1 MMESDGSKWLLDQ
14 RVDQLISAQVMR
26 TPDALAVVAGGQSL
40 TYRELEQRCD
50 CVAAALRAQGVARG
64 TLVGIHLERSLEML
78 VAVIAV
84 MKAGGAY
91 IPLDPDFP
99 SDRLLHMVSDSGLP
113 LIITEHALLD
123 SAPAGKH
130 RVLDIAQMLDFQA
143 AQATSAEPQTGGNDL
158 AYVLYTSGSTGLP
171 KGVAIEHHSMVNFL
185 LSMQREPGMT
195 ANDRLLAVT
204 TLSFDIAGLELYLPL
219 ICGASLVIA
228 SRDEAMDG
236 EALLGLIGTH
246 HISIMQATPSTWR
259 LLLEAG
265 WEGAANFKALCGGEA
280 LPRDLGASLSGRCG
294 ELWNLYGPT
303 ETTVWSSLYRV
314 RPEAVQVLIG
324 TPIANTTIYILDK
337 SGNPVPAGIPGEIF
351 IGGAGV
357 ARGYLNRAE
366 LTAERFIADPFAAS
380 ADARMYRTGDQG
392 RYLVDGN
399 LEYRSRLDSQ
409 VKIRGY
415 RIELGEIE
423 HTLLS
428 IDGIRRAVVVPRED
442 QPGDVRL
449 AAYVVADAGVDTG
462 REAISAHLR
471 ISLPHYMVPQHVI
484 AVDAIPLLPNGK
496 VDRKSLPA
504 PALAVVNDLTDGP
517 ANGSRQE
524 IEDPRTRYLAG
535 IWTEILGMPAAPG
548 DNFFDLGG
556 HSMLAVQ
563 MANRVGK
570 ETGYKIKLIPLATQ
584 TLEQIA
590 MALPK
595 QEGVAPLQSNGS
607 WLKGMVSRLF
617 DSKRPG

>member
-1 MMESDGSKWLLDQ
+1 
-14 RVDQLISAQVMR
+14 
-26 TPDALAVVAGGQSL
+26 
-40 TYRELEQRCD
+40 
-50 CVAAALRAQGVARG
+50 
-64 TLVGIHLERSLEML
+64 
-78 VAVIAV
+78 
-84 MKAGGAY
+84 
-91 IPLDPDFP
+91 
-99 SDRLLHMVSDSGLP
+99 MVSDSGLP
-113 LIITEHALLD
+113 LVIAGSD
-123 SAPAGKH
+123 SAESAPSGQH
-130 RVLDIAQMLDFQA
+130 RVLDIEAMLNFEGADDA
-143 AQATSAEPQTGGNDL
+143 SAEPRADGNDL

-195 ANDRLLAVT
+195 AKDRLLAVT

-228 SRDEAMDG
+228 SREEAMDG
-236 EALLGLIGTH
+236 EALRGLIETH
-246 HISIMQATPSTWR
+246 GITLMQATPSTWR

-265 WEGAANFKALCGGEA
+265 WKGAPDFKALCGGEA
-280 LPRDLGASLSGRCG
+280 LPRDLGTSLSNCCG

-314 RPEAVQVLIG
+314 QPDAVQTLIG
-324 TPIANTTIYILDK
+324 RPIANTTIYILDK
-337 SGNPVPAGIPGEIF
+337 SGQPAPAGIPGEIF
-351 IGGAGV
+351 IGGSGV

-366 LTAERFIADPFAAS
+366 LTAERFVPDPFAGS

-428 IDGIRRAVVVPRED
+428 IAGIKRAVVVPRED

-449 AAYVVADAGVDTG
+449 AAYVVADPGTDTG
-462 REAISAHLR
+462 RDYISTQLR
-471 ISLPHYMVPQHVI
+471 VSLPQYMIPQHVI
-484 AVDAIPLLPNGK
+484 ALDAIPLLPNGK

-504 PALAVVNDLTDGP
+504 PILSVNPETADTQVVGDM
-517 ANGSRQE
+517 AE
-524 IEDPRTRYLAG
+524 IADARTRYLVKVWSELLG
-535 IWTEILGMPAAPG
+535 IPAAPG

-570 ETGYKIKLIPLATQ
+570 DTGYKIKLIPLATQ

-590 MALPK
+590 MALPQTDAGSSMPEK
-595 QEGVAPLQSNGS
+595 GS
-607 WLKGMVSRLF
+607 WLKGLASRLI
-617 DSKRPG
+617 DSTRSN

>member
-1 MMESDGSKWLLDQ
+1 MTDVKESDWPLHQ
-14 RVDQLISAQVMR
+14 RVDELISAQAAR
-26 TPDALAVVAGGQSL
+26 TPDALAVVAGARSV
-40 TYRELEQRCD
+40 TYRELEQQCNR
-50 CVAAALRAQGVARG
+50 VAAALKAQGVVRG

-99 SDRLLHMVSDSGLP
+99 ADRLSHMVSDSGLP
-113 LIITEHALLD
+113 LVIAGRD
-123 SAPAGKH
+123 SAESAPSGQH
-130 RVLDIAQMLDFQA
+130 RVLDIDALLNLEATGDVSA
-143 AQATSAEPQTGGNDL
+143 DAQADGNDL

-195 ANDRLLAVT
+195 AEDRLLAVT

-236 EALLGLIGTH
+236 EALRGLIETH
-246 HISIMQATPSTWR
+246 GITLMQATPSTWR

-265 WEGAANFKALCGGEA
+265 WKGASNFKALCGGEA
-280 LPRDLGASLSGRCG
+280 LPRDLSASLSSSCS

-314 RPEAVQVLIG
+314 QPDAVQTLIG
-324 TPIANTTIYILDK
+324 RPVANTTIYILDK
-337 SGNPVPAGIPGEIF
+337 SGQPAPAGIPGEIF

-366 LTAERFIADPFAAS
+366 LTAERFVPDPFAGS

-428 IDGIRRAVVVPRED
+428 IAGIKRAVVVSRED

-449 AAYVVADAGVDTG
+449 AAYVVADPGTDTG
-462 REAISAHLR
+462 RDSLSTQLR
-471 ISLPHYMVPQHVI
+471 VSLPHYMIPQHVI
-484 AVDAIPLLPNGK
+484 ALDAIPLLPNGK

-504 PALAVVNDLTDGP
+504 PTLSATPATTD
-517 ANGSRQE
+517 AQAASDMLE
-524 IEDPRTRYLAG
+524 IADGRTRYLVKV
-535 IWTEILGMPAAPG
+535 WSEILGIPAAPG

-590 MALPK
+590 MALP
-595 QEGVAPLQSNGS
+595 QSSASDPTPEKAS
-607 WLKGMVSRLF
+607 WLKGLASRLI
-617 DSKRPG
+617 DSTRSN